1 MLNNHLTLSDET
13 RENDTRENESENLFG
28 HEVNGSEELLSR
40 VKRKLDPMGMIFD
53 IAFII
58 DGTDANEL
66 KKKAVA

>member
-1 MLNNHLTLSDET
+1 MLNNHPTLSDET
-13 RENDTRENESENLFG
+13 RENDTRENESENLID
-28 HEVNGSEELLSR
+28 HEVNGSEEQLSR